1 MTNSLSAHKPYGH
14 EETNEPF
21 MTMKNIICLLLISL
35 ALLAGAGCL
44 AKDQDASASA
54 SPSTS
59 NLAVPTANLP
69 EGFKLLAVLPGE
81 NSNLNM
87 TDYITEFLGPDEIG
101 QANNVSVG
109 IYKWKNEDGS
119 YDLDDAKITLIKL
132 SDEEHA
138 KAAISNFKSQDDY
151 KRLLA
156 KNAPIFGNATVNG
169 HETLEIKDVK
179 GDNTIRFLYLWNV
192 GNTTVL
198 VEGNEDRSQSLE
210 LASASGL

>member
-1 MTNSLSAHKPYGH
+1 
-14 EETNEPF
+14 
-21 MTMKNIICLLLISL
+21 MTMKNIICLLIISL

-44 AKDQDASASA
+44 AKDQGASASA

-69 EGFKLLAVLPGE
+69 DGFKLMAVLPGE
-81 NSNLNM
+81 NPNMNM
-87 TDYITEFLGPDEIG
+87 TDYITEFYGPDEIG
-101 QANNVSVG
+101 QTNVSVG

-119 YDLDDAKITLIKL
+119 YDLDDAKITLIQL
-132 SDEEHA
+132 SDEERA

-156 KNAPIFGNATVNG
+156 KKVPIFGNATVNG
-169 HETLEIKDVK
+169 HETLEIKDFK
-179 GDNTIRFLYLWNV
+179 GDNTIRYLYLWNV

-198 VEGNEDRSQSLE
+198 VEGNGDRSQSLE

>member
-1 MTNSLSAHKPYGH
+1 
-14 EETNEPF
+14 

-35 ALLAGAGCL
+35 VLLAGAGCL
-44 AKDQDASASA
+44 AKDQGASASA

-69 EGFKLLAVLPGE
+69 DGFKLLAVLPGE
-81 NSNLNM
+81 NSNVNM
-87 TDYITEFLGPDEIG
+87 TDYITEFLKPEEIG
-101 QANNVSVG
+101 QANVSVG

-119 YDLDDAKITLIKL
+119 YDLDDAKITLIQL

-198 VEGNEDRSQSLE
+198 VEGNSDRSQSLE

>member
-1 MTNSLSAHKPYGH
+1 MTNALSAHKPYGL
-14 EETNEPF
+14 EGTNGPF
-21 MTMKNIICLLLISL
+21 MTMKNTICLLLISL
-35 ALLAGAGCL
+35 ALLAGSGCL
-44 AKDQDASASA
+44 AKDPEASASA

-59 NLAVPTANLP
+59 NIAVPTDNLP
-69 EGFKLLAVLPGE
+69 DGFKLLAVLPGE

-101 QANNVSVG
+101 QANVSVG

-138 KAAISNFKSQDDY
+138 KDAISNFKSQDEY

-156 KNAPIFGNATVNG
+156 RNLPIFGNATVNG

-192 GNTTVL
+192 GDIIVL
-198 VEGNEDRSQSLE
+198 IEGNGDRNQSLE

>member
-1 MTNSLSAHKPYGH
+1 MTNCLSAHKPYGL
-14 EETNEPF
+14 EVTNSPS

-44 AKDQDASASA
+44 AKDPEASA

-69 EGFKLLAVLPGE
+69 DGFKLLAVLPGE
-81 NSNLNM
+81 NSNMNM
-87 TDYITEFLGPDEIG
+87 TDYITEFLGPEEIG
-101 QANNVSVG
+101 QTNVSVG

-119 YDLDDAKITLIKL
+119 YDMDDAKITLIQL

-169 HETLEIKDVK
+169 HQTLEIKDVK

-192 GNTTVL
+192 GNIAIL
-198 VEGNEDRSQSLE
+198 VEGNSDRSQSLE

>member
-1 MTNSLSAHKPYGH
+1 
-14 EETNEPF
+14 

-54 SPSTS
+54 STSTS

-69 EGFKLLAVLPGE
+69 DGFKLLAVLPGE

-101 QANNVSVG
+101 QANVSVG

-119 YDLDDAKITLIKL
+119 YDLDDAKITLIQL
-132 SDEEHA
+132 SDEQHA

-156 KNAPIFGNATVNG
+156 KKVPIFGNATVNG
-169 HETLEIKDVK
+169 HEILEIKDVK

-198 VEGNEDRSQSLE
+198 VEGNSDRSQSLE